1 MFFALTYFAHFRE
14 ATKMG
19 NILFYYYYFSGLTI
33 NLITNQ
39 I

>member
-19 NILFYYYYFSGLTI
+19 NILFYYYFSGLTI

-39 I
+39 T